1 MEEVRVAYLSVDSPD
16 ILPAIEKALIE
27 WCKPPL
33 NGYRI
38 DGDQPRRTHKYVL
51 RLTPEE
57 YEAIETAAKVNGIS
71 IAAYIRQATYK
82 QLKQDNPNFDPS
94 VA

>member
-1 MEEVRVAYLSVDSPD
+1 MFNES
-16 ILPAIEKALIE
+16 
-27 WCKPPL
+27 
-33 NGYRI
+33 N
-38 DGDQPRRTHKYVL
+38 RTHKFVL

-57 YEAIETAAKVNGIS
+57 YTTIKTAAEAKGVS